1 MNTSLYKDVSFLSL
15 VSTARFFFRTTIIN
29 LLFLTTLYA
38 ETQYNISIDNGKLTS
53 DTIFEF
59 DVFIKSEGETFTL
72 TSYQASLSFNQDII
86 DDGQISFSYIE
97 GTSDFV
103 SSPAIGTGLNSADGK
118 TELTFASL
126 PGNDIITT
134 QIKRIGRFRL
144 QNSNTFANTPSINWD
159 FQGKITTILTGPSFE
174 NITNPANH
182 VSELGEI
189 SKYHIASVVASDYD
203 TVANTPPEGT
213 IDGLGFYDNVNSA
226 RWAAKPMPQWIQYD
240 LGEEKSVSQ
249 VNASFFEFDQGRVYD
264 YSIFVSRDGKTWTEM
279 VSHTKSDLQEWT
291 ERSFSSISVRYVR
304 LELYSSS
311 GNGNAQQ
318 WANIWEAQILG
329 EEESFTTEL
338 SSYTG
343 FVDSNDV
350 VLNWITSSEMNNSG
364 FEVERQTN
372 DADFEVIGFVEGNGT
387 TSEAN
392 NYSFTDEDLPAGKYS
407 YRLKQMD
414 FEGSYNYSD
423 TLDFEISNILDINEL
438 GNVINAY
445 QLYQNY
451 PNPFNPQTTIRFDIK
466 EENFV
471 NLSIYNV
478 LGEKVKELVNDV
490 LPSGSHEV
498 KFDGSELS
506 SGIYIYRLDVKEEY
520 SENKKMSL
528 LK

>member
-59 DVFIKSEGETFTL
+59 DVFIKSGGETFTL

-318 WANIWEAQILG
+318 WANIWEVEILG
-329 EEESFTTEL
+329 TGELTGIEEEKEL
-338 SSYTG
+338 
-343 FVDSNDV
+343 
-350 VLNWITSSEMNNSG
+350 E
-364 FEVERQTN
+364 
-372 DADFEVIGFVEGNGT
+372 
-387 TSEAN
+387 
-392 NYSFTDEDLPAGKYS
+392 
-407 YRLKQMD
+407 
-414 FEGSYNYSD
+414 
-423 TLDFEISNILDINEL
+423 NILPICTLE
-438 GNVINAY
+438 
-445 QLYQNY
+445 QNY
-451 PNPFNPQTTIRFDIK
+451 PNPFNPTTSIVFGLK
-466 EENFV
+466 EDANV
-471 NLSIYNV
+471 KLVIYNL
-478 LGEKVKELVNDV
+478 LGEKVAELIDEYVI
-490 LPSGSHEV
+490 SGNHKIE
-498 KFDGSELS
+498 FNATNLA
-506 SGIYIYRLDVKEEY
+506 SGIYVYRLDVGNEFTET
-520 SENKKMSL
+520 KKMVL
-528 LK
+528 MR

>member
-264 YSIFVSRDGKTWTEM
+264 YSIFVSRDGKTWTQM

-311 GNGNAQQ
+311 GNDNAQQ
-318 WANIWEAQILG
+318 WANIWEVEILG
-329 EEESFTTEL
+329 TGELTGIEEEKEL
-338 SSYTG
+338 
-343 FVDSNDV
+343 
-350 VLNWITSSEMNNSG
+350 E
-364 FEVERQTN
+364 
-372 DADFEVIGFVEGNGT
+372 
-387 TSEAN
+387 
-392 NYSFTDEDLPAGKYS
+392 
-407 YRLKQMD
+407 
-414 FEGSYNYSD
+414 
-423 TLDFEISNILDINEL
+423 NILPICTLE
-438 GNVINAY
+438 
-445 QLYQNY
+445 QNY
-451 PNPFNPQTTIRFDIK
+451 PNPFNPTTSIVFGLK
-466 EENFV
+466 EDANV
-471 NLSIYNV
+471 KLVIYNL
-478 LGEKVKELVNDV
+478 LGEKVAELIDEYVI
-490 LPSGSHEV
+490 SGNHKIE
-498 KFDGSELS
+498 FNATNLA
-506 SGIYIYRLDVKEEY
+506 SGIYVYRLDVGNEFTET
-520 SENKKMSL
+520 KKMVL
-528 LK
+528 MR